1 MFKILPS
8 IWGLLLLT
16 LLMGMPPPALAQDGC
31 LEHIVE
37 VIPLAPA
44 IEEVIS
50 DSGEATGTFYYEAI
64 PVPYEPG
71 QQLFLSAN
79 ECGSGQDRM
88 RTDDVV
94 NITVQPGGRQ
104 WTYDFRSK
112 ARDSVLAAEDRI
124 FDLTPLFQPGSNTLI
139 LELIDLTGPARSS
152 QPIFLIKTMDP
163 SQSLRTVEPARTP
176 APTFTSAP
184 SPTPLPTAL
193 VLPAPTRP
201 LAATQTI
208 TPVMLVT
215 DPPLP
220 GEETGT
226 GWPGSQLWWLGL
238 LPLLGL
244 VIYTVSRRARRQPR
258 LSDLGGDVVVTSS
271 DGSEALT
278 VDLDSTPQA
287 KVEIGTSEQA
297 EYWIPVETLTP
308 VLVRLKAQYD
318 ALKNVEVVLE
328 KLDPA
333 SREVVD
339 SQPCID
345 NLPVKVG
352 EFSFTYLN
360 QFQEDLAD
368 EGVYDDAYRYA

>member
-16 LLMGMPPPALAQDGC
+16 LLIGMPPPARAQDGC

-37 VIPLAPA
+37 VIPLAPG

-50 DSGEATGTFYYEAI
+50 DSSEATGTFHFREV
-64 PVPYEPG
+64 PVSYEPG

-94 NITVQPGGRQ
+94 KITVQPGGRQ
-104 WTYDFRSK
+104 WAYDFRSP

-139 LELIDLTGPARSS
+139 LELVDLTGPARSS

-163 SQSLRTVEPARTP
+163 SHSLRTDEPTRTP
-176 APTFTSAP
+176 APTSTTAP
-184 SPTPLPTAL
+184 SPTPSATAI
-193 VLPAPTRP
+193 VLSAPTRR

-215 DPPLP
+215 GPAP
-220 GEETGT
+220 GEEAGT
-226 GWPGSQLWWLGL
+226 GWPGSPLWWLGL
-238 LPLLGL
+238 LPLIGL
-244 VIYTVSRRARRQPR
+244 VLYTVSRRARHQPK
-258 LSDLGGDVVVTSS
+258 LSEVGGDVVVTSS

-318 ALKNVEVVLE
+318 ALKNVEVVFE
-328 KLDPA
+328 KLDPE

-360 QFQEDLAD
+360 QFQEDLSD